1 MYSSEYST
9 KRKIIN
15 FCSIIQNKKNVYFY
29 EFWNGELIEK
39 PVEKVSEERFQIEL
53 EKGVVALI

>member
-1 MYSSEYST
+1 MLILSY
-9 KRKIIN
+9 
-15 FCSIIQNKKNVYFY
+15 CSIIQNKKNVCFH

-53 EKGVVALI
+53 EKGVVALIQLQKERE

>member
-1 MYSSEYST
+1 MLILSY
-9 KRKIIN
+9 
-15 FCSIIQNKKNVYFY
+15 CSIIQNKKNVYFH

-53 EKGVVALI
+53 EKGVVALIQLQKERE